1 MERHKEK
8 ARRANRA
15 AKAIG
20 NAMEK
25 TLSDLRPTFVAEYEL
40 DDQLVKLA
48 IAKAAV
54 GLAAGAASEAIG
66 MGMDE
71 CDELEDRLYDVVHD
85 AITELEEK

>member
-1 MERHKEK
+1 MSMTDPIADLLTRI
-8 ARRANRA
+8 RN
-15 AKAIG
+15 G
-20 NAMEK
+20 QSSGK
-25 TLSDLRPTFVAEYEL
+25 TEVNCPASK
-40 DDQLVKLA
+40 VKLA

-71 CDELEDRLYDVVHD
+71 CDELENRLYDVVHD